1 MRIVLAAT
9 VFAASLAPALADQAA
24 ADRSI
29 AIMYEE
35 WAEATAA
42 NKARQ
47 TAIHALC
54 LKVGTARVGLTA
66 EGVRK
71 SCWGKPSRINETL
84 TGTHRHEQW
93 VYGAGQYVYLTD
105 GIVTAI
111 QSSR

>member
-1 MRIVLAAT
+1 MRLAILAIALLS
-9 VFAASLAPALADQAA
+9 AAPTQADQASV
-24 ADRSI
+24 DRSV

-42 NKARQ
+42 NKAHK
-47 TAIHALC
+47 AELHALC
-54 LKVGTARVGLTA
+54 LKAGTARVGLTA

-93 VYGAGQYVYLTD
+93 VYSPGHYVYFTD